1 MEPRRQIDIG
11 DGRLRVFLVEQDG
24 AELPPR
30 IRTQMQELI
39 TRLPKITETEL
50 KDMGHSGEV
59 VSYVIC
65 ASIG

>member
-11 DGRLRVFLVEQDG
+11 DERLRVFLVEQDG
-24 AELPPR
+24 PQLPPR

-50 KDMGHSGEV
+50 KDVGHSGEV
-59 VSYVIC
+59 VSYVHTYVN
-65 ASIG
+65 

>member
-1 MEPRRQIDIG
+1 MEPRRQIDTG
-11 DGRLRVFLVEQDG
+11 DERLRVFLVEQDG
-24 AELPPR
+24 PQLPPR

-59 VSYVIC
+59 VSYVHT
-65 ASIG
+65 SIN